1 MTQFQ
6 SCQHSTVNSKQYD
19 ADSKLYGAD
28 SKLYTLYFEI
38 KRFISKF
45 EKRCT
50 LSLHS
55 LSASV
60 TNASQESY

>member
-1 MTQFQ
+1 MTRFQ
-6 SCQHSTVNSKQYD
+6 SCQHSTVNIILSTVD
-19 ADSKLYGAD
+19 NKLYGAD

-55 LSASV
+55 LYASV
-60 TNASQESY
+60 TKASQNSY